1 MVAIVLI
8 TVKRPRTCPLL
19 LLSYFV
25 TVLITKYLAANQDRI
40 AVEVSVHYA
49 SLGAAGAA
57 CCIILLMP
65 FQEQSATSS
74 DISAVGQQP
83 DSAFRS
89 PEDNLRLWQFLSVSW
104 MAPLI
109 STGKHRQLN
118 EPDVWYLPFEFQHKK
133 LDERFRQLKGS
144 VVRRLLHAN
153 GIDVAILILIAI
165 VQMIC
170 SMPSFYIPTVNYS

>member
-1 MVAIVLI
+1 MVAVVLI
-8 TVKRPRTCPLL
+8 TVKRPRTCSPL

-25 TVLITKYLAANQDRI
+25 AVLITKLLAANQDRI
-40 AVEVSVHYA
+40 AVEITVHYA

-65 FQEQSATSS
+65 FQEQSAISS
-74 DISAVGQQP
+74 NISAVGQQP
-83 DSAFRS
+83 NSAFRS

-109 STGKHRQLN
+109 STGKYRQLH

-133 LDERFRQLKGS
+133 LDEKFRQLNGS
-144 VVRRLLHAN
+144 VVRRLLQAN
-153 GIDVAILILIAI
+153 GIDVVILTLIAI

-170 SMPSFYIPTVNYS
+170 SMSCFSVFAVDCS